1 MAIVNRLY
9 NEYSFPFELFAQL
22 RSQVH
27 HAFDKDL
34 KDLNTFVQELP
45 KNLRGKTAW
54 YIHEETWD
62 AFPFFDKYG
71 LKNN

>member
-9 NEYSFPFELFAQL
+9 NEYNFPFDLFAQL

-34 KDLNTFVQELP
+34 KDLNAFVEELP

-54 YIHEETWD
+54 FIHEDTWD
-62 AFPFFDKYG
+62 
-71 LKNN
+71 